1 MCAGVV
7 KPGRCGNL
15 RVPTSSVVRVSCKLK
30 GVIAIFWEGLKTHI
44 AISTIKLA
52 ILSDMLFTRL
62 ELLPHVGIKRISY
75 AVQYI

>member
-1 MCAGVV
+1 MASLCAGVV

-15 RVPTSSVVRVSCKLK
+15 KVPTSSVMRVSCKLK

-52 ILSDMLFTRL
+52 ILSDMLVHTLRTL
-62 ELLPHVGIKRISY
+62 ASCWNKEN
-75 AVQYI
+75 